1 MDHAGRTRRAL
12 SPCRRLRYPGLKSC
26 RACRDV
32 RIREAHMGQPGRF
45 VRNLLPG
52 FWISLALVL
61 GIGETGHSQGY
72 PAPQCPPGVLYL
84 DQGWGYDTAA
94 WWYHVSQGTVF
105 MPYHWF
111 ISLEQAAGDA
121 RSSPPPTI
129 WSGSASS
136 PTGRMQRIL
145 VAFPSA

>member
-1 MDHAGRTRRAL
+1 
-12 SPCRRLRYPGLKSC
+12 
-26 RACRDV
+26 
-32 RIREAHMGQPGRF
+32 MGQPGRL
-45 VRNLLPG
+45 VRNLLPE

-72 PAPQCPPGVLYL
+72 PASQSPPGALYL

-121 RSSPPPTI
+121 LFAAPDHLERLV
-129 WSGSASS
+129 SAVV
-136 PTGRMQRIL
+136 I
-145 VAFPSA
+145 ANAE